1 MAVPSRPP
9 PITAASKVARVAI
22 AGGAWSEAVGKQL
35 GVEIPLAPQR
45 GQIIHLGLRGTDT
58 SRWPM
63 ISAFHHHY
71 MVAWPDSRVV
81 AGATR
86 ETGSGFAPHTTT
98 AGVREVLGEALRVA
112 PGLASAEIREIRV
125 GLRPFTADTLP
136 VLGPVPGV
144 RGIFLVTGH
153 GPTGLTLGPFSAKLV
168 AAQMLGK
175 APETDLSPFSIAR
188 FTGTSR

>member
-1 MAVPSRPP
+1 
-9 PITAASKVARVAI
+9 
-22 AGGAWSEAVGKQL
+22 
-35 GVEIPLAPQR
+35 
-45 GQIIHLGLRGTDT
+45 
-58 SRWPM
+58 
-63 ISAFHHHY
+63 
-71 MVAWPDSRVV
+71 
-81 AGATR
+81 
-86 ETGSGFAPHTTT
+86 
-98 AGVREVLGEALRVA
+98 LRVA

-175 APETDLSPFSIAR
+175 AHETDLSPFSIAR
-188 FTGTSR
+188 FTGTTR